1 MDNNTNLNKLFIFSS
16 FMLLSFAQGTLSQLH
31 SSAPLPS
38 PRTHPFENELP
49 ISHIS
54 APIPSAEIPS
64 KTTFSM
70 RRLLTRMLKEFRS
83 SNHQARLLK
92 SNFVP
97 ASSKSKTNNPNL
109 KKICDQTDYASLCLS
124 SITPYFNGKTDTVSV
139 LQMAINATVQQ
150 TKLAISAAEKL
161 ATASNTPD
169 ETASTLSD
177 CKQNYEDALDDLQS
191 AQDAIPENDIG
202 TINTMLSAAITEYGT
217 CNDEFSGPNPMANYG
232 DKLTKMNS
240 NCLVIASLLK

>member
-1 MDNNTNLNKLFIFSS
+1 
-16 FMLLSFAQGTLSQLH
+16 MLLSFAQGTLSQLR

-70 RRLLTRMLKEFRS
+70 RRLLTRMLKQFRS

-92 SNFVP
+92 SNF
-97 ASSKSKTNNPNL
+97 
-109 KKICDQTDYASLCLS
+109 
-124 SITPYFNGKTDTVSV
+124 TDTVSV

-150 TKLAISAAEKL
+150 TKLAISATEKL

-217 CNDEFSGPNPMANYG
+217 CND
-232 DKLTKMNS
+232 D
-240 NCLVIASLLK
+240 V